1 MAKFIQVLL
10 KFLLSNRKPG
20 DRRQFADISSA
31 HMLRNAAQGCAR
43 LRKAAHLNC
52 ARSAYDAYD
61 AYAVLVSLRFSRI
74 VSVRCQM
81 SVEMSTD
88 VNVVE

>member
-31 HMLRNAAQGCAR
+31 HM

>member
-10 KFLLSNRKPG
+10 KFLLSSRNLETG
-20 DRRQFADISSA
+20 DN
-31 HMLRNAAQGCAR
+31 L

-52 ARSAYDAYD
+52 ARSPYDAYD
-61 AYAVLVSLRFSRI
+61 AHAVLVSLRFSRI